1 MYILLNRYE
10 PIFQIASVPVSVIG
24 LVFGLRGS
32 QSRFHAEAWPLYSQ
46 PFVTSWDA
54 TSTEW
59 TTCRMQH
66 LQSGR
71 PPGCNIYRVDDL
83 LDATSTEWMTSCM
96 QHLQSGRPPACN
108 IYRVDDLLDA
118 TSTEWTTHHS
128 PLRTITPHA
137 TRCGYH
143 LPPLIES
150 NIFVANPT
158 HKWSGYVNDPHAHH

>member
-1 MYILLNRYE
+1 MATVRAFCDHL
-10 PIFQIASVPVSVIG
+10 
-24 LVFGLRGS
+24 
-32 QSRFHAEAWPLYSQ
+32 
-46 PFVTSWDA
+46 DA

-59 TTCRMQH
+59 TTSGCNIYRVGNLLDATSTEWTTFWMQH

-71 PPGCNIYRVDDL
+71 PSGCNIYRVDDL
-83 LDATSTEWMTSCM
+83 LA
-96 QHLQSGRPPACN
+96 GCN

-137 TRCGYH
+137 TRF
-143 LPPLIES
+143 PPLIES

-158 HKWSGYVNDPHAHH
+158 TSGLDMSMTHTHTIDLLATSTLTSTTEFITVFHQVTSGLN